1 MCMAR
6 RWLMPRPCLTKHL
19 WRQVFSANDRNLLF
33 GSRRES
39 LKPASISRLRA
50 SCQQLD
56 SESDKEKQPPFVTLA
71 GDYPIRWSCVNFS
84 QSRQKAL
91 GSRLLILAF
100 ALQIFQRFS
109 VASRSSSDA
118 QLLDDG

>member
-39 LKPASISRLRA
+39 LKPGSISRLRA

-56 SESDKEKQPPFVTLA
+56 SESDEEKQPPFITLA
-71 GDYPIRWSCVNFS
+71 GDYPIRWSYDNFS
-84 QSRQKAL
+84 QSSWNSRGWFDWFDSHRSPHGPQSGHARKTAL
-91 GSRLLILAF
+91 LRKEL
-100 ALQIFQRFS
+100 
-109 VASRSSSDA
+109 
-118 QLLDDG
+118 